1 MAPPDTNRSVVMRV
15 MALAV
20 RSTGDPRA
28 MRTLVERAIADVDA
42 SVPPFRVKPMEDV
55 LRESTARLWFMV
67 TILTTTG
74 TIALLLAAIGLYGVL
89 SYLVN
94 ARAKEMSIRMA
105 MGALPST
112 VAAFVTRQGVVM
124 AGTGVVIGAAAFLI
138 LSRYIESIEAGL
150 SRPALATMVAAP
162 VALLCITVL
171 ASWVPARRAARAD
184 PARALSAD

>member
-1 MAPPDTNRSVVMRV
+1 V

-20 RSTGDPRA
+20 RSSGDPRA

-42 SVPPFRVKPMEDV
+42 SVPPFRVKPMADV

-89 SYLVN
+89 SYLVS

-112 VAAFVTRQGVVM
+112 VAAFVTRQGVAM
-124 AGTGVVIGAAAFLI
+124 AGTGVVIGAVTFLL
-138 LSRYIESIEAGL
+138 LSRYIESVQSGL
-150 SRPALATMVAAP
+150 SRPAIATVVAAP